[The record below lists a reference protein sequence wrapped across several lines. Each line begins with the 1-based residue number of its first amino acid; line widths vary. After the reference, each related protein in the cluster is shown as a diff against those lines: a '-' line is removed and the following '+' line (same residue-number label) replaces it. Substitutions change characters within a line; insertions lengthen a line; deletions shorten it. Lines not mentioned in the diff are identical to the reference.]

1 MSGVSEEQLQN
12 SSTTNSNNN
21 SGGIPLTTWIN
32 SALNSINNNTLPQQ
46 SPSPNQPQTVSNKI
60 NSTLYT
66 SAALNIA
73 QSLICQLNL
82 SYSIGSDG
90 QQELILP
97 NDISNWSNSIVIHLN
112 NNNSSSNGGE
122 QSIEPIVNISRAEFT
137 TPSQNTNEQIKC
149 LSRDENKHIYSLG
162 IVLYQLFSGNQA
174 PLEKDVLDK
183 LVMNAQLKIKE
194 AYEKLS
200 ESERVRFMYVC
211 VL

>member
-1 MSGVSEEQLQN
+1 MSGVSEEQLQ
-12 SSTTNSNNN
+12 SATNQPNNN
-21 SGGIPLTTWIN
+21 NGGIPLTTWIN
-32 SALNSINNNTLPQQ
+32 SALNSINTNTSPQQ

-82 SYSIGSDG
+82 SYTIGDG
-90 QQELILP
+90 EQQELILP

-112 NNNSSSNGGE
+112 TEQQHEGE
-122 QSIEPIVNISRAEFT
+122 GEPILNISRAEIT
-137 TPSQNTNEQIKC
+137 TSSDSAQQQKC
-149 LSRDENKHIYSLG
+149 MSRDENKHIYSLG

-174 PLEKDVLDK
+174 PLEKEVLEK
-183 LVMNAQLKIKE
+183 LVVNAQLKLKE

-200 ESERVRFMYVC
+200 ESERVRFLFVC
-211 VL
+211 VLYM